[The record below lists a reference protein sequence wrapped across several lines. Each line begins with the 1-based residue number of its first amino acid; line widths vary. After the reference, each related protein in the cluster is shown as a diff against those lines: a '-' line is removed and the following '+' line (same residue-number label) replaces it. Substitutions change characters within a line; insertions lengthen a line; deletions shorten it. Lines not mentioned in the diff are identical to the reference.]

1 MISGTNSV
9 PKHSLFLFNFVFY
22 LSSLQSSAFAG
33 FILLCTV
40 LTGYAT
46 AADKV
51 EVSINASKTGPPIS
65 KYIYGQFLEHIGGI
79 VNNNIWAEMLDDRK
93 FYYPINSHPPAQ
105 PTGPSF
111 RRVTLRHWVPIGA
124 DEFVSMDTDHPYV
137 GDHTPLVKLNPTE
150 AHGFQQS
157 ELAVR

>member
-1 MISGTNSV
+1 
-9 PKHSLFLFNFVFY
+9 
-22 LSSLQSSAFAG
+22 
-33 FILLCTV
+33 
-40 LTGYAT
+40 LTAHAR

-51 EVSINASKTGPPIS
+51 EISIDASKTGPPIS

-111 RRVTLRHWVPIGA
+111 RRVTLRHWMPIGA
-124 DEFVSMDTDHPYV
+124 DEFVTMDTDHPFV

-150 AHGFQQS
+150 AHGF
-157 ELAVR
+157 